1 MQENCKNPP
10 FMCPLSA
17 QTELTVCCYR
27 EEQQCLCFTVWL
39 LFAQTDNDGLKMWYS
54 TSQLWV
60 EITDSRRVEV
70 ALPSLTHIYCLTS
83 LPVQQLVQWKES
95 GGASSFKETIS
106 VSVQAARLYV
116 SNIHVTQRTSA
127 LGRYSHAAARQHFQS
142 LQRGKSECVICQ
154 PICCAVHTVPWADF
168 IMQPVHSSDCRGLKT
183 LWRFSLHRFTQT

>member
-70 ALPSLTHIYCLTS
+70 ALPSLTHIYCLCS
-83 LPVQQLVQWKES
+83 
-95 GGASSFKETIS
+95 SSFSGKKAEEP
-106 VSVQAARLYV
+106 QALRRRFLFQSKQLDFV

-127 LGRYSHAAARQHFQS
+127 LGRYSRAAARQHFQS
-142 LQRGKSECVICQ
+142 LQQGKSECVICQ
-154 PICCAVHTVPWADF
+154 PICCAVHTVPWAVF

-183 LWRFSLHRFTQT
+183 LWRFSLYRFTHT